1 MFTIDDIKEKLTEIQ
16 LLIAEDD
23 IDSSVKKLLMYVRD
37 FDETKEYIQDAIVI
51 SATYKRITKEIR
63 RETISNEEADKKMN
77 KLLYR
82 MLDVINDV
90 EESLV
95 LSLVA

>member
-82 MLDVINDV
+82 MLDVISDV